1 MNEYYTTDRILSKPA
16 EYYISIGNRCNG
28 KTTGWCIHLIDEY
41 FENGG
46 QFGKIERTGFIGN
59 DSIYLSWFTDYAQK
73 YLKEKYNHY
82 IEVIGHN
89 YYLVDYDDE
98 YLPLERNQKRARKNY
113 KPFGRTFSL
122 GLEVKYKSTEYP
134 AITTLIFEEFTLINQ
149 WGYLDHE
156 VDHFLSLLSTVNRN
170 RTNLKVVLIGNTISK
185 YNPYFELLGI
195 KINKLNLK
203 QGDIA
208 DLQDKTYKNGAR
220 IRIEFAESIYSKDEE
235 APRILQVGGNEIAVT
250 GDFARTQYIVDEE
263 YDNFIFNECKP
274 VCKLAIK
281 HESKMYYLLQC
292 YYKETDFYF
301 ITNRGRQYK
310 SSGLI
315 YAIDLEVIECI
326 KQGVKTRFDLYK
338 QLQELQINN
347 ILYSDEDIEYKV
359 NELLTKCK

>member
-28 KTTGWCIHLIDEY
+28 KTTAWCKHLIDEY
-41 FENGG
+41 FKNGG

-59 DSIYLSWFTDYAQK
+59 DSIYLSWFTDYAQN

-263 YDNFIFNECKP
+263 YDTFIFNECKP

-310 SSGLI
+310 SSGII

>member
-1 MNEYYTTDRILSKPA
+1 MNDYYSTERILSKPA

-28 KTTGWCIHLIDEY
+28 KTTAWCIHLIDEY
-41 FENGG
+41 FKNGG
-46 QFGKIERTGFIGN
+46 QFGKLERTGFIGN
-59 DSIYLSWFTDYAQK
+59 DSIYLSWFTEYAQK

-98 YLPLERNQKRARKNY
+98 YLPLESGQKRARKNY
-113 KPFGRTFSL
+113 KSFGRTFSL

-134 AITTLIFEEFTLINQ
+134 DITTLIFEEFTLINQ

-156 VDHFLSLLSTVNRN
+156 VDHFLSLLSTINRN

-208 DLQDKTYKNGAR
+208 DLQDKTYKRGAR

-263 YDNFIFNECKP
+263 YDTFIMNECNP
-274 VCKLAIK
+274 YCMLAIK
-281 HESKMYYLLQC
+281 HETKLYYLLKC
-292 YYKETDFYF
+292 SYKDTDFYF
-301 ITNRGRQYK
+301 ITNRGKQYK
-310 SSGLI
+310 SSGII

-326 KQGVKTRFDLYK
+326 KQGIKTRFDLYQ
-338 QLQELQINN
+338 QLRELQVNN
-347 ILYSDEDIEYKV
+347 LLYADEDIEYKV
-359 NELLTKCK
+359 NELLTNCK